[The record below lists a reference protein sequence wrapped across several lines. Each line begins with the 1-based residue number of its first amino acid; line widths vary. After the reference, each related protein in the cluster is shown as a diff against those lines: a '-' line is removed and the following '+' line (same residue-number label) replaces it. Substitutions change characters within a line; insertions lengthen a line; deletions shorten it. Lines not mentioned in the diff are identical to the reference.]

1 MARIPR
7 LAAYGL
13 LSTLGASAVVG
24 SAIRSKPNFYTAAV
38 TIGQSSGA
46 LMVLA
51 NFMLFNVI
59 CFGVGVKAL
68 FFGRLRRVEYE
79 VSLVI
84 SCVFRDVSVL
94 ASSAIQTPTSD
105 LDSVKLW

>member
-1 MARIPR
+1 MTRIPR
-7 LAAYGL
+7 LATYGV
-13 LSTLGASAVVG
+13 LSTLGASAVIG

-38 TIGQSSGA
+38 TIYQSSGA

-51 NFMLFNVI
+51 NFVLFNVI

-79 VSLVI
+79 VRLPNCAEGNGS
-84 SCVFRDVSVL
+84 SVGG
-94 ASSAIQTPTSD
+94 ADA
-105 LDSVKLW
+105 